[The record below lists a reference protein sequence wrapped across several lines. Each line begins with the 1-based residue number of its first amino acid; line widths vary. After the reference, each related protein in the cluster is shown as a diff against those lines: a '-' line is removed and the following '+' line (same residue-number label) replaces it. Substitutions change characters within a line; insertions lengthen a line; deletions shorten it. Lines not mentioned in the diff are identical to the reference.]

1 MEDCKPRLDRLEWRV
16 DSHSEQLTRLNEQTA
31 DLKLELNNINKS
43 LMQIK
48 WIAVG
53 AALVIAGQSMG
64 LGNLFKLLGV

>member
-1 MEDCKPRLDRLEWRV
+1 MEDYKPRLDRLEWRV

>member
-1 MEDCKPRLDRLEWRV
+1 MEDYKPRLDRLEWRV

-31 DLKLELNNINKS
+31 DLKLELNNSNKS

>member
-1 MEDCKPRLDRLEWRV
+1 MEDFKPRLDRLEWRV

-31 DLKLELNNINKS
+31 DLKQELNNINKS

-53 AALVIAGQSMG
+53 AALVIAGQGMG

>member
-1 MEDCKPRLDRLEWRV
+1 MEDFKPRLDRLEWRV

>member
-1 MEDCKPRLDRLEWRV
+1 MEDFKPRLDRLEWRV

-31 DLKLELNNINKS
+31 DLKQELNNINKS

>member
-1 MEDCKPRLDRLEWRV
+1 MDDFKPRLDRLEWRV

>member
-1 MEDCKPRLDRLEWRV
+1 MEDFKPRLDRLEWRV

-43 LMQIK
+43 LLQIK